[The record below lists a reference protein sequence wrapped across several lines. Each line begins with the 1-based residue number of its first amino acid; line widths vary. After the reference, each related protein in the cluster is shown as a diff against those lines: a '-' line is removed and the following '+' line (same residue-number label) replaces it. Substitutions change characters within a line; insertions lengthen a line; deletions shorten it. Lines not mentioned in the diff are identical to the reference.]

1 MRGNILVG
9 QSGGPTAV
17 INSSVAGVY
26 AAAKKLGV
34 KKIYGMVHGIQGF
47 LQDNLIDLGEYL
59 DDETGIEL
67 LKRTP
72 SAFLGSCRFKM
83 PKIEGHE
90 EVYEKVFEI
99 MEKHDIEC
107 LFYAGGN
114 DSMDTVKMLSDYA
127 AAHNK
132 PQRFMGVPK
141 TIDND
146 LPVTDHCPGYGSA
159 AKYIATSMKEIIRDN
174 ESFGVE
180 KPTVC
185 IVEIMGRHAGWL
197 TAAAALSRGDDCSGP
212 DAIYLPEVTFDM
224 DKFMEKVKYLSET
237 KSSVVIAVSEGIA
250 LADGRFV
257 CELGN
262 ASDFVDAFGHKQLSG
277 CAATLANKVAA
288 ETGLKTR
295 AVEFSTLQRA
305 ATHLA
310 SLTDINEAFQVGHDA
325 VMAAEE
331 GKTGMMITLDR
342 NGDDPYQCGTS
353 AYDIH
358 AIANVER
365 PVPAEWITEDGC
377 DVNDGYVKYAR
388 PLIMGELQPLYV
400 NGVPRHLVRK

>member
-1 MRGNILVG
+1 MKKNILVG

-17 INSSVAGVY
+17 INASLYGVI
-26 AAAKKLGV
+26 AEGMARPEEV
-34 KKIYGMVHGIQGF
+34 DHVYGMVNGIEGF
-47 LQDNLIDLGEYL
+47 LSGHVTDLSLLTREDL
-59 DDETGIEL
+59 SL
-67 LKRTP
+67 LKQTP
-72 SAFLGSCRFKM
+72 AAYLGSCRFKLSENLDA
-83 PKIEGHE
+83 P
-90 EVYEKVFEI
+90 VYSLLFEKFKSMNI
-99 MEKHDIEC
+99 GAC
-107 LFYAGGN
+107 FYIGGN

-197 TAAAALSRGDDCSGP
+197 TAAAALSRGDDCTGP

-224 DKFMEKVKYLSET
+224 DKFMEKVKHLAAT

-325 VMAAEE
+325 VVAAEE

-377 DVNDGYVKYAR
+377 DVNEGYEKYAR
-388 PLIMGELQPLYV
+388 PLIMGELQPLFI